1 MPIQFTEEDL
11 NPTTNLPKKQ
21 GGGIPIGDLAD
32 DIFSKPTKIADPLFF
47 DTKDFTNQYTDDLSK
62 YTDYGVVPTRFS
74 DWDEQRAQNQST
86 GEKWTRGL
94 AKAGVTTLGAVAEN
108 TVGIIAGIGSLLSG
122 EDYYDNAVGRTV
134 DKVNDWARTEMPNYY
149 TQKEEN
155 MGAVQRLGTANFWAD
170 KAMNGLGYSLGSI
183 ATMALTGGTGY
194 IGMAGKAMGASKLAT
209 LGDKAARIHKL
220 YKTTKSATT
229 AGKLTDMM
237 GKVSAGQRFKSA
249 GQMLDA
255 GIMMSLAE
263 SSVEARETK
272 KHVYDTLVQNALEK
286 EGLEYDYQLGEE
298 KLNEF
303 EKAASAAGNTNF
315 GLNMSVL
322 SLSNAYM
329 FAKMMSPKYTPR
341 AGALNGIKKNQA
353 GEWADNTSKGWRK
366 GWKRSKPVLQGSAAE
381 GIQEGSQYASNIA
394 STEFYTSKFSD
405 MGGIS
410 RAEALNE
417 GLSRTFGETDGIES
431 ILLGIVTGGIMGGGS
446 SIINKPTKARDA
458 AAQQVLDILN
468 TGEFLGTADKAQGQE
483 RTLKLLELMEQAYK
497 DDNPGLA
504 EQYRTQALMSDIITM
519 DNAGLTDL
527 YKEKLDD
534 AAYLSDSE
542 FARQFG
548 YNETVPFD
556 KQKVINDLK
565 KDVDLIVKRKNAID
579 AMVPTQRT
587 LGVPRMLMSEE
598 DRTAE
603 ENRIKESVIL
613 KDKLLQQSVF
623 LDKVDQYKKETSQEI
638 NDIISGTTL
647 SRIDKAADSAKEE
660 YDRLIEEAILLDDS
674 VTNENELPEEVKQ
687 QAFAIAYQ
695 KYIADSVDKG
705 VKINPADQS
714 NLEKNL
720 GKYYSLHAAEQ
731 EVFEDWNRLQTN
743 AGKEEYIRAALLD
756 ADSKI
761 KEEADKSTKE
771 LIQQETDPEK
781 LATNT
786 SQNASQEE
794 KNNARKEV
802 RNINRIKANI
812 SKQYNKEDVSIEEID
827 AAIEE
832 RKDSELKMPFENSE
846 DKQAYLE
853 LVELR
858 KIKKSKE
865 KEGVNQEAIDLKEK
879 SKEVQETA
887 LIVDSPDKLKKVYAP
902 AHTNQVYTHMTLLE
916 KENITEEYLD
926 KYPIGTKKKLK
937 IVGRYRSDRMDV
949 IIVEAPGMSQNS
961 QPFIVLALEE
971 GVSMEEVQ
979 PALFKAKNDSKIKT
993 YKTNRYV
1000 DTTFG
1005 YIDGNGNKITE
1016 EATETEAQEKIDSP
1030 ATQEQLE
1037 LFPPTQNLSE
1047 LEVQNETESV
1057 EEEQNIP
1064 PEMAPMEEYTSD
1076 VDNFTDDS
1084 NVIIIEDAFVSEEEQ
1099 AATLEAFNV
1108 EKAKMTGEN
1117 VEESVEEV
1125 VSKKPRFS
1133 AQQTSEVK
1141 EGVSNVFEEN
1151 KELSKIGTEQQYS
1164 DYLDTL
1170 FPDSKVKDIVYHGT
1184 PDGRFDNFD
1193 INQVGKNTK
1202 QSTKGIYFTDSKKTA
1217 DFYAEGSIDFSQF
1230 ESLEEYNA
1238 VKTAKVFSAILNAKN
1253 LKLVN
1258 NPQAQDRQGDAV
1270 LRTKEK
1276 LSDKGFVGE
1285 LDYAYQYI
1293 VFEPEQIHILGNKKD
1308 LKGFKEFV
1316 GKPALQT
1323 SEVEAEIKRLEA
1335 ERDKELLAN
1344 NKLKFQDLK
1353 TKVSNKFGTLQ
1364 DSKAEL
1370 LEKYKGNEV
1379 IEFIINN
1386 LYDVNPGSNAYVDLD
1401 EWSSSEISKFN
1412 LKSNKLEEAV
1422 IFNFPELTK
1431 KELTNILSPVSES
1444 IFLEHKGALL
1454 AEAEGPSGLPDNL
1467 SELNAEKIIT
1477 KYEKLIAKAEQ
1488 QQTSEAPVQSL
1499 GAIMSQEQI
1508 LAEEEA
1514 LRKEMEQL
1522 KNSLNK
1528 EDDNCAT

>member
-32 DIFSKPTKIADPLFF
+32 DVFSKPTEIADPLFF

-94 AKAGVTTLGAVAEN
+94 AKAGVTTLGAIAEN

-194 IGMAGKAMGASKLAT
+194 IGMAGKAMGAGKLAT

-329 FAKMMSPKYTPR
+329 FGKMMSPKYTPR

-353 GEWADNTSKGWRK
+353 GEWADNTAKGWRK

-410 RAEALNE
+410 RVEALNE

-660 YDRLIEEAILLDDS
+660 YDRLIEEALLLDDS

-687 QAFAIAYQ
+687 QALAIAYQ
-695 KYIADSVDKG
+695 KYIADSVDKDA
-705 VKINPADQS
+705 KINPADQS
-714 NLEKNL
+714 KLEKNL
-720 GKYYSLHAAEQ
+720 GKYYSLHASEQ

-794 KNNARKEV
+794 KNNARKEA

-846 DKQAYLE
+846 DKQAYIE

-887 LIVDSPDKLKKVYAP
+887 LIVDNPDKLKKVYAP

-1076 VDNFTDDS
+1076 VDNFTDDG
-1084 NVIIIEDAFVSEEEQ
+1084 NVIIIEDEFVSEEEQ

-1108 EKAKMTGEN
+1108 EKSKMTGET
-1117 VEESVEEV
+1117 VEESVEEGI
-1125 VSKKPRFS
+1125 SKKPRFTDNQIPVKTEDFKVTDS
-1133 AQQTSEVK
+1133 DGNSQIFRARTALDGKITWTRKSEESDSFQPADIGMIGVTSAREALDVFEKTGSTVEVGKVGGPDSIMNPKMKADLSEDQFNRIYPAQQS
-1141 EGVSNVFEEN
+1141 
-1151 KELSKIGTEQQYS
+1151 
-1164 DYLDTL
+1164 
-1170 FPDSKVKDIVYHGT
+1170 
-1184 PDGRFDNFD
+1184 
-1193 INQVGKNTK
+1193 
-1202 QSTKGIYFTDSKKTA
+1202 
-1217 DFYAEGSIDFSQF
+1217 
-1230 ESLEEYNA
+1230 
-1238 VKTAKVFSAILNAKN
+1238 
-1253 LKLVN
+1253 
-1258 NPQAQDRQGDAV
+1258 
-1270 LRTKEK
+1270 
-1276 LSDKGFVGE
+1276 
-1285 LDYAYQYI
+1285 
-1293 VFEPEQIHILGNKKD
+1293 
-1308 LKGFKEFV
+1308 
-1316 GKPALQT
+1316 
-1323 SEVEAEIKRLEA
+1323 
-1335 ERDKELLAN
+1335 
-1344 NKLKFQDLK
+1344 
-1353 TKVSNKFGTLQ
+1353 
-1364 DSKAEL
+1364 
-1370 LEKYKGNEV
+1370 
-1379 IEFIINN
+1379 
-1386 LYDVNPGSNAYVDLD
+1386 
-1401 EWSSSEISKFN
+1401 
-1412 LKSNKLEEAV
+1412 
-1422 IFNFPELTK
+1422 
-1431 KELTNILSPVSES
+1431 
-1444 IFLEHKGALL
+1444 
-1454 AEAEGPSGLPDNL
+1454 
-1467 SELNAEKIIT
+1467 
-1477 KYEKLIAKAEQ
+1477 
-1488 QQTSEAPVQSL
+1488 SEAPVQSL